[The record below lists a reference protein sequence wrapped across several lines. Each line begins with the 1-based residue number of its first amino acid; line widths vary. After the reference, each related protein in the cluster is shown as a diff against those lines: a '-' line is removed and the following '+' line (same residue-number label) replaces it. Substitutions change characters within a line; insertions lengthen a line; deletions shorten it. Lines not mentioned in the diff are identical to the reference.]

1 MAVQRRLWRF
11 MIEVGSCWKL
21 EIWGFDFSTKQI
33 KVERVEIVKVI
44 EVCAGDVIVS
54 DISGKNPG
62 TSMERRMLLKHYTEV
77 TPLEMELL

>member
-1 MAVQRRLWRF
+1 

-21 EIWGFDFSTKQI
+21 EIWGFDFLTKQRKI
-33 KVERVEIVKVI
+33 ERVEVVKVI

-62 TSMERRMLLKHYTEV
+62 TSMERRMLLKYYREM
-77 TPLEMELL
+77 TPLEVELL